1 MTGKRGIL
9 QFLAIASLI
18 FCVLFV
24 IFSAPFWWRQAW
36 ILHSWPEIQAQVI
49 RGDVT
54 VEPGPDHA
62 QIYSSKIQVLYT
74 IAGRP
79 MTAELTS
86 FQSNNYQETATRAA
100 EYGVGSRH
108 LLRYDPAEPSQ
119 VRVGAGWNRR
129 FFAVPLLLTAMAAF
143 FALIAGGLWLW
154 SRSTT

>member
-1 MTGKRGIL
+1 MSGKRGIL

-18 FCVLFV
+18 FCVLFL

-49 RGDVT
+49 RSDVT

-62 QIYSSKIQVLYT
+62 QIYSSKILVLYT
-74 IAGRP
+74 VSGKP

-100 EYGVGSRH
+100 DYGVGSRH
-108 LLRYDPAEPSQ
+108 LLRYDPTNPSQ

-143 FALIAGGLWLW
+143 FALIAAGLWLW
-154 SRSTT
+154 SRHAA